1 MFDLGH
7 PPTGGPLGVIVPGF
21 VVSASLLL
29 SQNQPREPNVCV
41 LAVCDSL
48 LTCETVVTCESD
60 SDTLR

>member
-29 SQNQPREPNVCV
+29 SQNQPREPNVNIRVAV
-41 LAVCDSL
+41 LYSAIPC
-48 LTCETVVTCESD
+48 
-60 SDTLR
+60 